1 MMQHGSASKIIRCTI
16 VLLPLL
22 TCYVAYN
29 IPRGRYA
36 FVDCEPTYCII
47 GGLLFVPFSYA
58 VCTLPF
64 PAVSAAL

>member
-1 MMQHGSASKIIRCTI
+1 MQHGVASTFNM
-16 VLLPLL
+16 L
-22 TCYVAYN
+22 
-29 IPRGRYA
+29 RGRYA

-64 PAVSAAL
+64 GP